1 MSEKVCEFCGQTI
14 LDGGECRCPGAV
26 EKRDIE
32 RKIRNAKLAIKDM
45 FCNTYGG
52 EVVPPP
58 DEAVELM
65 NNCVELLA
73 YEQIEKVTIF
83 LPGNVKANL
92 SLSKNSV
99 KVERIETI
107 KSSSE
112 S

>member
-1 MSEKVCEFCGQTI
+1 
-14 LDGGECRCPGAV
+14 
-26 EKRDIE
+26 
-32 RKIRNAKLAIKDM
+32 
-45 FCNTYGG
+45 
-52 EVVPPP
+52 
-58 DEAVELM
+58 M
-65 NNCVELLA
+65 NDCVELLA
-73 YEQIEKVTIF
+73 YEQIERVTIF

>member
-1 MSEKVCEFCGQTI
+1 MQH
-14 LDGGECRCPGAV
+14 LR
-26 EKRDIE
+26 
-32 RKIRNAKLAIKDM
+32 
-45 FCNTYGG
+45 G

-65 NNCVELLA
+65 NNCVELLT

>member
-1 MSEKVCEFCGQTI
+1 MSEKVCEFCGQAI
-14 LDGGECRCPGAV
+14 LDGGECRCPRAV

-92 SLSKNSV
+92 SLSKSSV

-107 KSSSE
+107 NSSSE